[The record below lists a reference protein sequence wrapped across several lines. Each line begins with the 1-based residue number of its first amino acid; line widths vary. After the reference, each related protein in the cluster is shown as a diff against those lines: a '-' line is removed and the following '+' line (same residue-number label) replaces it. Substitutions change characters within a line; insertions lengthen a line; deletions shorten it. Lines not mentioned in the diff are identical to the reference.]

1 MIKFYINIQKKSK
14 LLKIDQKHLY
24 DHFDENLDSVYA
36 QNLIEKLGPHN
47 AEDMV
52 SDFHLGLYKAAPIF
66 WDIDT
71 AGTIRHG
78 KIQWYNSNRK
88 PDKSLFG
95 VKMYKSLK
103 AAKISTKLY
112 EGSSGYYR
120 ADGGTTIL
128 MGDIFIYF
136 RSTEDE

>member
-1 MIKFYINIQKKSK
+1 MMLN
-14 LLKIDQKHLY
+14 
-24 DHFDENLDSVYA
+24 NT
-36 QNLIEKLGPHN
+36 
-47 AEDMV
+47 
-52 SDFHLGLYKAAPIF
+52 IF
-66 WDIDT
+66 
-71 AGTIRHG
+71 
-78 KIQWYNSNRK
+78 K
-88 PDKSLFG
+88 KSLFG

-128 MGDIFIYF
+128 MGDILIYF

>member
-14 LLKIDQKHLY
+14 LLKIDQKHLH

-66 WDIDT
+66 WDIDP

-103 AAKISTKLY
+103 AAKI
-112 EGSSGYYR
+112 
-120 ADGGTTIL
+120 
-128 MGDIFIYF
+128 
-136 RSTEDE
+136 